1 MRPADEVGGDYYD
14 VLRHRNLIKIGMGD
28 VTGHGLES
36 GVLMLMVQSIAR
48 SLLESG
54 TYDPVRFLIL
64 LNDVLYQNIQRIDT
78 DRSLSLCFLDF
89 QDDILTLSG
98 QHEELIVGRSDGR
111 IDRFNTIDLGL
122 PIGLVPDISPFV
134 ASQRIHFGPHDVLL
148 LITDGI
154 TEAENED
161 GEQYGIERVCNSLE
175 KRLSQ
180 DAAQIQ
186 EGIVADLTQFIGHNE
201 VFDDVTLLVIKRI

>member
-1 MRPADEVGGDYYD
+1 
-14 VLRHRNLIKIGMGD
+14 
-28 VTGHGLES
+28 
-36 GVLMLMVQSIAR
+36 
-48 SLLESG
+48 
-54 TYDPVRFLIL
+54 
-64 LNDVLYQNIQRIDT
+64 
-78 DRSLSLCFLDF
+78 
-89 QDDILTLSG
+89 
-98 QHEELIVGRSDGR
+98 
-111 IDRFNTIDLGL
+111 LGL